1 MKKCT
6 GKQTL
11 ALVAAIAAAIGL
23 LAGGAVGLALQPE
36 PVTITETVTVTEQ
49 VEVPVIQEV
58 EVIQEVIVYNETVV
72 EVAVEDNDFIELA
85 CDRLF
90 YEDLEECREE
100 VEAENVALAL
110 AVAELEKNGFDYLD
124 DEGLFGDEDDLDWV
138 YIKDSFEDLVD
149 VESDFDDDEYTFQ
162 ILAKVE
168 DDKEDEKERFV
179 FEVSVEDGE
188 AEIIDAWVEE

>member
-6 GKQTL
+6 GSKLL
-11 ALVAAIAAAIGL
+11 ALVGVVAAAVGL
-23 LAGGAVGLALQPE
+23 LAGGAVGYVLQPE
-36 PVTITETVTVTEQ
+36 PVTIVDTVTVTEF
-49 VEVPVIQEV
+49 VDVPVIQEV
-58 EVIQEVIVYNETVV
+58 EVIQEVLIYNETIV
-72 EVAVEDNDFIELA
+72 EVAVEDLDFIELA

-110 AVAELEKNGFDYLD
+110 AVAELEKNGFDFLD
-124 DEGLFGDEDDLDWV
+124 DEGLFGDEDDMSFV

-149 VESDFDDDEYTFQ
+149 VDSDFDDDEYTFQ

-179 FEVSVEDGE
+179 FEIHVEDGE
-188 AEIIDAWVEE
+188 AEIVDAWVEE